1 MKPLDSYYRLEGGTI
16 TKREFR
22 SIYGER
28 YYSFIKF
35 KDEVEAQRA
44 WLEFQ
49 NCYLIGV
56 ADGKREVRS
65 QIKTALDIDL

>member
-1 MKPLDSYYRLEGGTI
+1 MKYIKQYEDFFFAT
-16 TKREFR
+16 
-22 SIYGER
+22 
-28 YYSFIKF
+28 KF
-35 KDEVEAQRA
+35 KDELEAQRA

-49 NCYLIGV
+49 NFYLIGV